1 MLADPIFLAGTLFL
15 LLWITPII
23 ASHAPSPVVSRFP
36 DFVQYQYVLHIVRI
50 HSFSHVTIDCAPYRI
65 IFVCVF
71 VFVYIWTKGHV
82 IVTHHI
88 GLGQTNCGSGDLL
101 AEVGVWE

>member
-1 MLADPIFLAGTLFL
+1 MFYTLFAFIRFHML
-15 LLWITPII
+15 LLI
-23 ASHAPSPVVSRFP
+23 
-36 DFVQYQYVLHIVRI
+36 VLLTE
-50 HSFSHVTIDCAPYRI
+50 SYL
-65 IFVCVF
+65 CV
-71 VFVYIWTKGHV
+71 YLYLCIWTKGHV

>member
-50 HSFSHVTIDCAPYRI
+50 HSFSHVTIDFLTESYL
-65 IFVCVF
+65 CV
-71 VFVYIWTKGHV
+71 YLYLCIWTKGHV

>member
-1 MLADPIFLAGTLFL
+1 MAAFLQCVAGSLFL
-15 LLWITPII
+15 LLSKTPII

-65 IFVCVF
+65 IFVYLYLC
-71 VFVYIWTKGHV
+71 IWTKGHV